1 MIKRDNVKPMR
12 RAPDAEACGGPVWVA
27 VGRRLRQRRL
37 ELGVS
42 TDRVAQWT
50 GVSVEA
56 YEGYERGAPVP
67 ASLLAHAAD
76 LLDTSVVWFFQGIAD
91 EGPAEAS
98 RDSSPQP
105 AAYRVATMEHRI
117 QALAESF
124 RKLDFEGQ
132 QHLLA
137 ISRALCQSNTSAPAN
152 EP

>member
-1 MIKRDNVKPMR
+1 MIKRDVLKPLSGG
-12 RAPDAEACGGPVWVA
+12 PDAVCGGPVWVA
-27 VGRRLRQRRL
+27 VGRRLQQRRL
-37 ELGVS
+37 ELGFS
-42 TDRVAQWT
+42 LDHVAQWA
-50 GVSVEA
+50 GVSVET
-56 YEGYERGAPVP
+56 YEGYEIGAPIP
-67 ASLLAHAAD
+67 ASLLAQTAD

-91 EGPAEAS
+91 EKPAEAD

-105 AAYRVATMEHRI
+105 AVYRVATIEHRI

-137 ISRALCQSNTSAPAN
+137 ISRALSQSSANAPAN